1 MKFWEIKNL
10 TENKGEL
17 LLYGEIAE
25 SSWWG
30 DEVTPKQ
37 FAEDLKNLG
46 SVSEI
51 DVRIN
56 SMGGDVFA
64 ANTIASLLRANS
76 ANINVYID
84 GIAASAA
91 TIIAM
96 AGDTIYIPENAMMMI
111 HDPLVGLMGYYNKKD
126 FEDFIEI
133 LEKIKDSI
141 ATSYV
146 AQTKKSKEEIDE
158 IMSNETWYSG
168 AEAVENGFADELI
181 GLDLD
186 LKVENKGNYK
196 FMIVNKLEFD
206 VTNYKNVP
214 QNVAN
219 NVNNSNLNTK
229 GKPIINKKVI
239 TNAQINKKLTN
250 EGAKAM
256 DLKELQEN
264 HPDLYNQVK
273 NIGHEEGVANERERI
288 KNIEE
293 IAPKGYENLVNDAK
307 FKNTITAELLAMNIV
322 KAQKK
327 AGKDYLNAAEEDAEE
342 IEEVEPSEEEE
353 GKEEKAVNTLLG
365 AFKNRRRK

>member
-1 MKFWEIKNL
+1 MKFWKIKNL
-10 TENKGEL
+10 ADDNKGEL
-17 LLYGEIAE
+17 LLYGDISE

-37 FAEDLKNLG
+37 FAEDLKSLG
-46 SVSEI
+46 NVSEI

-64 ANTIASLLRANS
+64 ANTIASLLRANN
-76 ANINVYID
+76 AKIKVYID

-126 FEDFIEI
+126 FEDFIEV

-158 IMSNETWYSG
+158 IMANETWYLGS
-168 AEAVENGFADELI
+168 EAVEHGFADELI
-181 GLDLD
+181 SLDLD
-186 LKVENKGNYK
+186 LEVLNKGNSK
-196 FMIVNKLEFD
+196 LMIANKLEFD
-206 VTNYKNVP
+206 VTNYKNAP
-214 QNVAN
+214 QGIKNVIKDKHF
-219 NVNNSNLNTK
+219 NTQTKNK
-229 GKPIINKKVI
+229 GVKV
-239 TNAQINKKLTN
+239 
-250 EGAKAM
+250 M

-264 HPDLYNQVK
+264 HPNLYNQVK
-273 NIGHEEGVANERERI
+273 KVGYEEGVSNERERI

-293 IAPKGYENLVNDAK
+293 IAPKGYENLVNEAK
-307 FKNTITAELLAMNIV
+307 FTNAITAESLAINII
-322 KAQKK
+322 KAQKDL
-327 AGKDYLNAAEEDAEE
+327 GKTYLNAVEEDADELE
-342 IEEVEPSEEEE
+342 GVEPSEEENE
-353 GKEEKAVNTLLG
+353 KEKKEEEAVNRLVN
-365 AFKNRRRK
+365 AIKNRRVK